1 MAGSGTYAILGGGI
15 SGLTAAYRLAQIHPA
30 PKRIV
35 LLEGSSRLG
44 GWITTTRNSDGVIY
58 ECGPRTMR
66 PAGDSGM
73 ACLNLVQDIG
83 LSDLVVNVPPG
94 HPSSRNRYVY
104 VDSKLV
110 RLPTDFSA
118 LFKTSPPFKRPLLV
132 AGLRDLFTKRS
143 DKKDESMYDF
153 VSRRLG
159 SDIAEFAIDPL
170 VRGICAGDA
179 REISVNFLLKSFKE
193 SEQEYGSI
201 FIGEFAK
208 FRKRVMSQ
216 MPLSD
221 LAKRAK
227 LERWPV
233 WSLQGGLQTFPETL
247 AEKAADAGVEL
258 FVDSPCTGRYTFLTF
273 FFTY

>member
-1 MAGSGTYAILGGGI
+1 MAGSGTFAILGGGI
-15 SGLTAAYRLAQIHPA
+15 SGLTAAYRLAKIHPA

-35 LLEGSSRLG
+35 LFEGSARLG

-58 ECGPRTMR
+58 ECGPRTVR

-73 ACLNLVQDIG
+73 ACLNLVQDLG
-83 LSDLVVNVPPG
+83 LSDQVMNVPFG

-104 VDSKLV
+104 IDSKLV
-110 RLPTDFSA
+110 RLPTDISA
-118 LFKTSPPFKRPLLV
+118 LFKTSPPFKRPLIA
-132 AGLRDLFTKRS
+132 AGLRDLFTAKS

-159 SDIAEFAIDPL
+159 PDIAEFAIDPL

-193 SEQEYGSI
+193 SEQEYGRI
-201 FIGEFAK
+201 LVGEFAK
-208 FRKRVMSQ
+208 FRKKPKNQSQ
-216 MPLSD
+216 VPLSD

-227 LERWPV
+227 TERWPV

-247 AEKAADAGVEL
+247 AEKAAEAGVEL
-258 FVDSPCTGRYTFLTF
+258 FVESPCTGRHCA
-273 FFTY
+273 